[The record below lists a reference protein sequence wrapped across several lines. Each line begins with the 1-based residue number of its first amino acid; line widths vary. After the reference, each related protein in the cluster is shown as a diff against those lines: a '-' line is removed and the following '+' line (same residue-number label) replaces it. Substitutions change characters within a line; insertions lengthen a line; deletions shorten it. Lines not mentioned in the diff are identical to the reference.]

1 MRLYEREARTA
12 DAERVV
18 TDVLDQLDKAPGPAS
33 WGAWAGPFGRGLL
46 LEQLAEAIAI
56 LAKLHQDA
64 TAEVAA
70 ADAAMARR
78 ARVIDK
84 RHDEWKSADRP

>member
-1 MRLYEREARTA
+1 
-12 DAERVV
+12 
-18 TDVLDQLDKAPGPAS
+18 
-33 WGAWAGPFGRGLL
+33 LL